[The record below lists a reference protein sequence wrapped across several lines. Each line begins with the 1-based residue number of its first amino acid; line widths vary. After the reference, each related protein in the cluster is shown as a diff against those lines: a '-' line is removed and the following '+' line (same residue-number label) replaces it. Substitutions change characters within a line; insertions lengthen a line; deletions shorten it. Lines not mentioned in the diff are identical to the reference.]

1 MTKSDNPNL
10 VIMKTNPLKIVII
23 DNDENLH
30 PFYQLYFKD
39 EPLYELV
46 GIHTSVHKF
55 ISNSRRT
62 NPDIVVSEINLPG
75 ISGIDGIQY
84 FIEQNK
90 SPKVLM
96 ISPKCNF
103 EVIKEA
109 FKMGADGFLSK
120 PLNKNRF
127 FHALEELHQ
136 HGVVLE
142 HDVARKIIHSFQ
154 IKAFERFSKK
164 ENQIIEL
171 FTQGYTYKMIAN
183 KLCVT
188 PSAINFHI
196 QNIYVKLNV
205 NSKSEALKKLQEMEV
220 RQLNAA

>member
-10 VIMKTNPLKIVII
+10 VPMKTDPLKIVII
-23 DNDENLH
+23 DNDEKLH
-30 PFYQLYFKD
+30 PLYQFYFSD
-39 EPLYELV
+39 ELLYELV
-46 GIHTSVHKF
+46 EIHTSVSKF

-62 NPDIVVSEINLPG
+62 NPDIIVSEINLTG

-84 FIEQNK
+84 YNNQNTR
-90 SPKVLM
+90 PKVLM
-96 ISPKCNF
+96 ISQKCNF
-103 EVIKEA
+103 EIIKEA
-109 FKMGADGFLSK
+109 FKKGADGFLTK

-127 FHALEELHQ
+127 FNAIQELHQ

-142 HDVARKIIHSFQ
+142 HDVARKIVHSFQ
-154 IKAFERFSKK
+154 IKTFERFSKK

-171 FTQGYTYKMIAN
+171 LTQGYTYKMIADR
-183 KLCVT
+183 LCVT

-205 NSKSEALKKLQEMEV
+205 NSKAEALKKLQEMEI